1 MAAHLEAQAALP
13 VALVRLDLLLDRRLL
28 AAPGDEVVEL
38 KLEGLGKKVELARKG
53 PQWHLRAPEDRTLEA
68 ELGRTFLD
76 DLLAIEADHLVPAPD
91 LEALGLAHPRATL
104 RMLSTAAAS
113 GSDGGVE
120 ERAEILEIGAEQG
133 DFLMV
138 RRAEDGAVAAVSKER
153 AARLLPA
160 DTQLALLF
168 REERA
173 FLYPVLILPGGRD
186 LQLLPW
192 PAETPAGAA
201 GADLRLP
208 PEGWLRLPQA
218 GAVRLIGAPAALT
231 PAALRAIA
239 RVREPDT
246 TKNDDRKR

>member
-1 MAAHLEAQAALP
+1 MSTPDPSAPATPGDAPSIGEILP
-13 VALVRLDLLLDRRLL
+13 CTILL
-28 AAPGDEVVEL
+28 AEGGEV
-38 KLEGLGKKVELARKG
+38 
-53 PQWHLRAPEDRTLEA
+53 ED
-68 ELGRTFLD
+68 
-76 DLLAIEADHLVPAPD
+76 
-91 LEALGLAHPRATL
+91 
-104 RMLSTAAAS
+104 S
-113 GSDGGVE
+113 
-120 ERAEILEIGAEQG
+120 
-133 DFLMV
+133 
-138 RRAEDGAVAAVSKER
+138 